1 MSLSSIQKEI
11 GRLDSHERAKLLD
24 WLWESLDPI
33 HIRDL
38 EAKWASESEK
48 RINAFER
55 NELSAVDGPS
65 TLNDLRSTLTNDLQ
79 IYLCRLGRDEAG
91 CPSLRRN

>member
-11 GRLDSHERAKLLD
+11 GRLDPKERAKLID

-38 EAKWASESEK
+38 EAKWASESEE
-48 RINAFER
+48 RIEAFER
-55 NELSAVDGPS
+55 DELSAVDGPTS
-65 TLNDLRSTLTNDLQ
+65 MDELRSTL
-79 IYLCRLGRDEAG
+79 
-91 CPSLRRN
+91 SK